1 MSSAP
6 TSDVLGNLCD
16 TRKRSRFRG
25 SEEAHEQTIGELR
38 DCDTA
43 DLFKPYAASASQAKN
58 RFNACVM
65 LARAASSRRD
75 QIGRHR

>member
-1 MSSAP
+1 MRQLRTFLA
-6 TSDVLGNLCD
+6 TFV
-16 TRKRSRFRG
+16 TRDRGRDFEG